1 MTDPVPFAAAFV
13 DGPEGQRYRLP
24 VRIYYEDTDA
34 GGIVYHANYLRYA
47 ERARSEM
54 LRAMGYGQ
62 AALRDEHGVAFAVR
76 GCTIDYIAPA
86 RLDDLLWVETRL
98 LSVGGATVEAEQCVE
113 REGTLLVRLHIRLA
127 CLGKGLRPARLPKT
141 LHQALQALVHPT
153 SAIFLVT
160 LLAS

>member
-1 MTDPVPFAAAFV
+1 MADPVPFAAAFV
-13 DGPEGQRYRLP
+13 DGPQGQCYRLP

-62 AALRDEHGVAFAVR
+62 TDLLTDHGVAFAVR
-76 GCTIDYIAPA
+76 GCTIDYVAPA
-86 RLDDLLWVETRL
+86 RLDDLLWIDSRL
-98 LSVGGATVEAEQCVE
+98 LAVGGATLELEQCVE
-113 REGTLLVRLHIRLA
+113 RAGSLLVRLHIRLA
-127 CLGKGLRPARLPKT
+127 CLGEGLRPARLPKT
-141 LHQALQALVHPT
+141 LRQALQALVHPT

>member
-1 MTDPVPFAAAFV
+1 MADPVPFAAAFV
-13 DGPEGQRYRLP
+13 DGPEGRSYRLP

-62 AALRDEHGVAFAVR
+62 TDLLTDHGVAFAVR
-76 GCTIDYIAPA
+76 GCKIDYVAPA
-86 RLDDLLWVETRL
+86 RLDDLLWIDSRL
-98 LSVGGATVEAEQCVE
+98 LAVGGATLELEQCVE
-113 REGTLLVRLHIRLA
+113 RAGSLLVRLHIRLA
-127 CLGKGLRPARLPKT
+127 CLAGGLRPARLPKT
-141 LHQALQALVHPT
+141 LRQALQALVHPT
-153 SAIFLVT
+153 SAIFVMT

>member
-1 MTDPVPFAAAFV
+1 MADPVPFAAAFV
-13 DGPEGQRYRLP
+13 EGPEGRSHRLP

-62 AALRDEHGVAFAVR
+62 AALRDDHGVAFAVR

-98 LSVGGATVEAEQCVE
+98 LSIGGATIEAEQCVE
-113 REGTLLVRLHIRLA
+113 RAGAPLVRLYIRLA
-127 CLGKGLRPARLPKT
+127 CLGKGLRPARLPK
-141 LHQALQALVHPT
+141 LLRQALQPLVHPT
-153 SAIFLVT
+153 SAIFVMT